1 MIILHTAAASKRRRK
16 ERVSECVSC
25 RRGARSPDAGSDE
38 DGGGGGK
45 EQGPAAAADANAGG
59 GAALPSTRLPSSDSV
74 PLIFREKMDVRLES
88 Q

>member
-1 MIILHTAAASKRRRK
+1 MIILHTAAAAKLRRK

-38 DGGGGGK
+38 DGGGGK
-45 EQGPAAAADANAGG
+45 EQGPAAADANAD
-59 GAALPSTRLPSSDSV
+59 GAALPSTCLPSSDSV

>member
-1 MIILHTAAASKRRRK
+1 MIILYTAATAKRRRK

-38 DGGGGGK
+38 DGGGGK
-45 EQGPAAAADANAGG
+45 EQGPDAAADANAGG
-59 GAALPSTRLPSSDSV
+59 AAPTSTRLPSSDSV

>member
-1 MIILHTAAASKRRRK
+1 MIILHTAAAAKRRRE

-38 DGGGGGK
+38 DGGGGK
-45 EQGPAAAADANAGG
+45 EQGPAAAADANAG

>member
-1 MIILHTAAASKRRRK
+1 MIILHTAATAKRRRK

-38 DGGGGGK
+38 DGDGGGGK
-45 EQGPAAAADANAGG
+45 EQGPAAADANAGG
-59 GAALPSTRLPSSDSV
+59 AALTSTCLPSSDSV

>member
-1 MIILHTAAASKRRRK
+1 MIILHTAAAAKRRRK

-45 EQGPAAAADANAGG
+45 EQGPAAAADAD
-59 GAALPSTRLPSSDSV
+59 GAALSSTRLPSSDSV

>member
-1 MIILHTAAASKRRRK
+1 MIILHTAAAKRRRK

-38 DGGGGGK
+38 DGGGGK
-45 EQGPAAAADANAGG
+45 EQGPAAADANAGG
-59 GAALPSTRLPSSDSV
+59 AAPTSTRLPSSDSV